1 VDWRAAFKAAAPQYL
16 RFLFCRDSNVRSGWA
31 VGLTLL
37 FAGRRSAYNHRA
49 DRMRVTAMNDTMD
62 YLGQTDEDIF
72 VPKYSDEDLEA
83 AVGNPQSFPTFTCS
97 VPMCA
102 TGGGCGTWPGN

>member
-1 VDWRAAFKAAAPQYL
+1 M
-16 RFLFCRDSNVRSGWA
+16 SN
-31 VGLTLL
+31 
-37 FAGRRSAYNHRA
+37 
-49 DRMRVTAMNDTMD
+49 TMD
-62 YLGQTDEDIF
+62 RLGQTDEDIF

-102 TGGGCGTWPGN
+102 TGGGCGTWPGTDGDTRQQIVAARDNLPRIR